1 MYTHQNPNMAW
12 LLLFLHVWGPAA
24 CPDLSPSPQ
33 IHTHVH
39 THTQRVLLLLHA
51 WDSVTC
57 PYLSFMPR
65 PQRSDIQR
73 YTYIKKKIHIH
84 AHTHT
89 DTHTLL
95 HPGAHNSMA
104 FPIMMHVGHVAV
116 HPSSPTSRAHRLS
129 ELLWPW
135 EPAGLAPQLSL
146 EKTIVITCV
155 HWALLLWDS

>member
-39 THTQRVLLLLHA
+39 THTHQNPKDSPIIACPGLCYMPSFILHA
-51 WDSVTC
+51 Q
-57 PYLSFMPR
+57 PPKIRHM
-65 PQRSDIQR
+65 
-73 YTYIKKKIHIH
+73 KIHIYAH
-84 AHTHT
+84 AHT
-89 DTHTLL
+89 DTHTFL

-104 FPIMMHVGHVAV
+104 FPIMMCVGHVAF
-116 HPSSPTSRAHRLS
+116 HPSSPTSSAHSLS

-135 EPAGLAPQLSL
+135 EPAGLAPFG
-146 EKTIVITCV
+146 EGTIVIPCV
-155 HWALLLWDS
+155 HCALLLWDS